1 MLGVFFSIFGLQL
14 SKIYFRQRF
23 YQFCCLLCDAFY
35 IMLDALVAFF
45 DVPPGMQEVSISNEN
60 NQVT

>member
-23 YQFCCLLCDAFY
+23 YQFCCLLYDAFY
-35 IMLDALVAFF
+35 IMLDALVIFF
-45 DVPPGMQEVSISNEN
+45 DVPPGMQEVGISNEN